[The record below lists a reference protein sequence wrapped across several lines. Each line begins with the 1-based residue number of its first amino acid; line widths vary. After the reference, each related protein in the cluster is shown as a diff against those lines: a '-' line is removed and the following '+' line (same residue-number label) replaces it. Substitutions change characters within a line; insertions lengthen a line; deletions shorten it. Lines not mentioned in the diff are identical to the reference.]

1 MESIKSAWRNVFR
14 QPSRSILTIM
24 SIAIGVFSVL
34 LIGTIS
40 NLGREAVSQELES
53 LGMNGITVS
62 AGTGSTF
69 SEDALELAEA
79 SAGVAEAT
87 PLSYCYTDVL
97 VRGSETKGLVWG
109 VDSNI
114 TGIISLNLLYGRS
127 ISREDVR
134 TSSRVCLVEQNFVRQ
149 LYQRDN
155 ATGKTLKIMLDGR
168 EEEFTIIGV
177 VEAGGGILQSLMG
190 ESVPLFLYLPYT
202 TLGEYSGSEGFERIA
217 IRLTE
222 DADPERVG
230 TVLEHTLNN
239 EQGEPV
245 KVENLNQ
252 YAEQFSAILDTVS
265 VVLSVIAGISLLVA
279 GLSIMTVMLSSVGE
293 RTREIGVKK
302 SIGASNGVI
311 VREFLLEAIFLSL
324 LGSAAGTGAGI
335 LAGWL
340 GCTILG
346 ISYQIPPTLA
356 ASCIGCALL
365 TAMIFGAYPAK
376 KAASLRPVEAL
387 RHD

>member
-134 TSSRVCLVEQNFVRQ
+134 TGSRVCLVEQNFVRQ

-252 YAEQFSAILDTVS
+252 
-265 VVLSVIAGISLLVA
+265 
-279 GLSIMTVMLSSVGE
+279 
-293 RTREIGVKK
+293 
-302 SIGASNGVI
+302 
-311 VREFLLEAIFLSL
+311 
-324 LGSAAGTGAGI
+324 
-335 LAGWL
+335 
-340 GCTILG
+340 
-346 ISYQIPPTLA
+346 
-356 ASCIGCALL
+356 
-365 TAMIFGAYPAK
+365 
-376 KAASLRPVEAL
+376 
-387 RHD
+387 